1 MKNILKKT
9 PKKKNPTKYKKEQTN
24 KPMMN
29 REVEKKTPNKT
40 HIKIRLNK
48 AVFSIKSS
56 LSPDS
61 NKARDIGF

>member
-29 REVEKKTPNKT
+29 REVEKKNPKQNPYKDK
-40 HIKIRLNK
+40 IK
-48 AVFSIKSS
+48 
-56 LSPDS
+56 
-61 NKARDIGF
+61 